1 MIKIMPL
8 LAPALI
14 LALSGCSLAPEY
26 QRPEMELPQTWDET
40 SSIAIQTRWWER
52 FHDETLNALV
62 EEALARNKNIA
73 QAMASVRQ
81 AQAALGVARDALL
94 PVPSASLDGSRT
106 MAREDMS
113 PTALQHGGRNS
124 NAFSG
129 SLAASWTLDLWGKYW
144 NASES
149 ARASLVATEAARD
162 NVILT
167 VAASTVESWFWLSAY
182 TWQEEIAESVLKNRE
197 DSLTLYQNR
206 FDNGQISEYDLLS
219 IRANVETARNALASA
234 RIAKNA
240 AETSLAVL
248 LGRSP
253 AEIMKMNNLK
263 APSSLMT
270 SLPTTPAL
278 PADMPSRLLEQR
290 PDIRQAE
297 ANLQAANY
305 DIGVARAEFFPSFSL
320 TGLLGTASPELN
332 ELFRGFN
339 AYSMISGGLSLPLN
353 FWTIKRGVDSA
364 QAAKDSAIATYELT
378 VLNAFKEVRDALV
391 QQREYANSVMALTR
405 QVEYLTKAV
414 EHARTR
420 YDSGFASYLD
430 LLTSESNL
438 FTAQQS
444 LAAAHAQHL
453 VSIAEVCLAL
463 GGGWQDGAFQPQ
475 PEDQT
480 AQTPAAPAGTA
491 QTPAEQDQ
499 TARAASSDA
508 R

>member
-1 MIKIMPL
+1 MIKVLPL
-8 LAPALI
+8 LAPALLVPLL
-14 LALSGCSLAPEY
+14 LAQTGCNLAPQY
-26 QRPEMELPQTWDET
+26 QRPEMELPLTWEAG
-40 SSIAIQTRWWER
+40 SSGAIPEPIQTRWWER

-62 EEALARNKNIA
+62 DEALAHNKNIA
-73 QAMASVRQ
+73 QAMATVRQ
-81 AQAALGVARDALL
+81 AQAALGIARDALL
-94 PVPSASLDGSRT
+94 PVPAAEANGVRT
-106 MAREDMS
+106 RARDARS
-113 PTALQHGGRNS
+113 PTALQHGGMNT

-129 SLAASWTLDLWGKYW
+129 TLAASWTLDFWGKYW
-144 NASES
+144 NAAES

-167 VAASTVESWFWLSAY
+167 IAASTVESWFWLSAY

-197 DSLTLYQNR
+197 ASLTLYQNR
-206 FDNGQISEYDLLS
+206 FDNGQISEYDMLS

-253 AEIMKMNNLK
+253 AALMTMNALK

-278 PADMPSRLLEQR
+278 PSDLPSRLLEQR

-297 ANLQAANY
+297 AHLKAANF
-305 DIGVARAEFFPSFSL
+305 DIGVARAQFFPSFSL
-320 TGLLGTASPELN
+320 TGLLGSASLELN
-332 ELFRGFN
+332 ELLRGIN
-339 AYSMISGGLSLPLN
+339 MYSALSGGLSLPLN

-364 QAAKDSAIATYELT
+364 QAAKDAAVAAYELA
-378 VLNAFKEVRDALV
+378 VLNAFKDVRDALV
-391 QQREYANSVMALTR
+391 QQREYANSVQALTS
-405 QVEYLTKAV
+405 QVEYLSKAV

-444 LAAAHAQHL
+444 LAVAHAQHL

-463 GGGWQDGAFQPQ
+463 GGGW
-475 PEDQT
+475 PELP
-480 AQTPAAPAGTA
+480 AQE
-491 QTPAEQDQ
+491 QAEQQ
-499 TARAASSDA
+499 E
-508 R
+508 

>member
-1 MIKIMPL
+1 M
-8 LAPALI
+8 
-14 LALSGCSLAPEY
+14 
-26 QRPEMELPQTWDET
+26 
-40 SSIAIQTRWWER
+40 
-52 FHDETLNALV
+52 
-62 EEALARNKNIA
+62 
-73 QAMASVRQ
+73 
-81 AQAALGVARDALL
+81 
-94 PVPSASLDGSRT
+94 
-106 MAREDMS
+106 
-113 PTALQHGGRNS
+113 
-124 NAFSG
+124 
-129 SLAASWTLDLWGKYW
+129 
-144 NASES
+144 
-149 ARASLVATEAARD
+149 
-162 NVILT
+162 
-167 VAASTVESWFWLSAY
+167 
-182 TWQEEIAESVLKNRE
+182 
-197 DSLTLYQNR
+197 
-206 FDNGQISEYDLLS
+206 S